1 MRAFTQLRGLVPMRS
16 RGADQGG
23 FTLVELV
30 IAMGVILATLTTMVA
45 TTVSAFSAIGVAKQ
59 RQVCTGL
66 ADEIV
71 EQVRGLPF
79 ATLTRGL
86 GLSDLQA
93 GGDSAITSSVV
104 SGVTTYYYK
113 GEPVPTGSNPTT
125 VPLVPHT
132 VTKTVTTG
140 TSKTYTIRNYLTYY
154 RGSLIANTFRLTVD
168 ASCPGIGGTPR
179 HVVVQTVVY
188 QSAAPGG
195 GAGGCPF
202 NAPCTSHFF
211 ADAGVSAGNVDVT
224 PTAGSTG
231 VAPAGRFITSP
242 FGVNTKTWPP

>member
-1 MRAFTQLRGLVPMRS
+1 
-16 RGADQGG
+16 
-23 FTLVELV
+23 
-30 IAMGVILATLTTMVA
+30 AMGVILATLTTMVA

-66 ADEIV
+66 ANETV

-132 VTKTVTTG
+132 VTQSATTG
-140 TSKTYTIRNYLTYY
+140 TRNTYTSSSYLTNSPA
-154 RGSLIANTFRLTVD
+154 RRTATTFSLTVA
-168 ASCPGIGGTPR
+168 ASCPGIRRTPR
-179 HVVVQTVVY
+179 RVVAQTVSH
-188 QSAAPGG
+188 QSA
-195 GAGGCPF
+195 
-202 NAPCTSHFF
+202 
-211 ADAGVSAGNVDVT
+211 
-224 PTAGSTG
+224 
-231 VAPAGRFITSP
+231 
-242 FGVNTKTWPP
+242 